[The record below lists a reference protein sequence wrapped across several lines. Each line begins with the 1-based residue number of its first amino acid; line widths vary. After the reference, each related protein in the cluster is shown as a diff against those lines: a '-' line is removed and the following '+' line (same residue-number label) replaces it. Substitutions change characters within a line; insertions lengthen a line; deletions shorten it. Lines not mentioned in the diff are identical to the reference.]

1 MKTRDDNTFP
11 CRKGCGKIFKR
22 FKNCERHEKRKNP
35 CKGEQEIT
43 QDVPIPKATLVC
55 SKWCQKSFRCKFNLL
70 RHEMTCRK
78 KDNTCFICKKEFKRA
93 THLRRHMEVHTK
105 PTKIRIKNKR
115 KRKMATQD
123 AKSDT
128 DDNVSDADEAEDDN
142 VSDADEA

>member
-1 MKTRDDNTFP
+1 
-11 CRKGCGKIFKR
+11 
-22 FKNCERHEKRKNP
+22 
-35 CKGEQEIT
+35 
-43 QDVPIPKATLVC
+43 
-55 SKWCQKSFRCKFNLL
+55 
-70 RHEMTCRK
+70 
-78 KDNTCFICKKEFKRA
+78 
-93 THLRRHMEVHTK
+93 MEVHTK